1 MLLSKNLAKL
11 GENTSLRRRIVLV
24 TFSCLALISF
34 VGGIFVDYYFSQ
46 HNPRRP
52 EPEVGRTYW
61 VTTDKVEVYVT
72 KYELI
77 VIRLPDI
84 SFFIW
89 FGAMLYFGVGWELI
103 HVAIKEPDYRWRVT
117 KKNKDDAENK
127 ADRF

>member
-1 MLLSKNLAKL
+1 MLVSKI
-11 GENTSLRRRIVLV
+11 GENTSLRRRIILI

-34 VGGIFVDYYFSQ
+34 VGGIFLDYYFSQ

-61 VTTDKVEVYVT
+61 VTADKVEVYVT

-77 VIRLPDI
+77 AIRLPGV

-89 FGAMLYFGVGWELI
+89 FGAMLYFGVRWKFI
-103 HVAIKEPDYRWRVT
+103 QVAVKEPEYLARARVT
-117 KKNKDDAENK
+117 KKSKGDSG
-127 ADRF
+127 

>member
-1 MLLSKNLAKL
+1 MLLSKNLTKP
-11 GENTSLRRRIVLV
+11 SLRRRIILY

-52 EPEVGRTYW
+52 EPGVGRTYW
-61 VTTDKVEVYVT
+61 VTADKVEVYVT

-77 VIRLPDI
+77 AIRLPVV

-89 FGAMLYFGVGWELI
+89 FAAILYFGVRWKFI
-103 HVAIKEPDYRWRVT
+103 QVAVKQPEYLARARVT
-117 KKNKDDAENK
+117 KKNKGDSG
-127 ADRF
+127 

>member
-1 MLLSKNLAKL
+1 MLVSKT
-11 GENTSLRRRIVLV
+11 GENTSLRRRIILV

-34 VGGIFVDYYFSQ
+34 LGGIFVDYYFSQ

-61 VTTDKVEVYVT
+61 VTADKVKIYVT

-77 VIRLPDI
+77 VIRLPVV

-89 FGAMLYFGVGWELI
+89 FGAMLYFGVRWKLI
-103 HVAIKEPDYRWRVT
+103 QVPVKEPEYRAGARVT
-117 KKNKDDAENK
+117 KKNKDDAG
-127 ADRF
+127 RL

>member
-1 MLLSKNLAKL
+1 MLLSKNLTKP
-11 GENTSLRRRIVLV
+11 SLRRRIILY

-61 VTTDKVEVYVT
+61 VTADKVEVYVT

-77 VIRLPDI
+77 AINLPVV
-84 SFFIW
+84 SFFAW
-89 FGAMLYFGVGWELI
+89 FGAMLYFGVRWKFMQ
-103 HVAIKEPDYRWRVT
+103 VALKEPEYLARARVT
-117 KKNKDDAENK
+117 KKNKGDCS
-127 ADRF
+127 